1 MKTSQKIISILIIFI
16 LLLSIYFLLFYN
28 KGIEH
33 TTKLSNELS
42 LELKQQQQQSIQNIQ
57 YSWKDDSLFTLVNA
71 INGTEDE
78 YTSYYFHQSALLLN
92 QPTDNNYCKTITK
105 KLEEESFAR
114 DITDNMIFTGIERV
128 YRAYQSIQNCKTDA
142 IPLLKKHT
150 QYLLKESFYKN
161 GFFLSEEFKEFKNNP
176 DYQDVKLQHTYMML
190 ALLSNLNLIEKV
202 NKHKINMWVDNIKP
216 KDFVT
221 LETLLGIYGF
231 LGIDKK
237 FNLNNEII
245 RKRITKKTLDFDDL
259 LEINSY
265 VNIHKSNMLKADKQ
279 LLKSISNKIKYLS
292 IEVSD
297 IQSEYFKLN
306 ILRNLNVTINS
317 KEKDAFL
324 NKYSTFEYNNGMF
337 PTITPF
343 NNAFTPILIGKD
355 LSQFSNDQTKKIN
368 TIIRKHIAKV
378 TLDDL
383 LKLDPLEIYSY
394 LALLDLT
401 GAQHPDNQLSMQL
414 KKYLIKKTRES
425 INVQNVMN
433 WSFYT
438 RSLLILEKDFNKDF
452 LPVNTEDKINKI
464 TKYPGN
470 YFNEENKITS
480 LIFLDTLART
490 NLYSTEL
497 KKLESDIRNV
507 SINTSLDIAAY
518 LIYYKV
524 SLMEKLDIQ
533 YDKNEIA
540 DQITVLYKN
549 TGYTLNEKQNFPDM
563 YSTYLITSVNK
574 MVMGE
579 KNE

>member
-1 MKTSQKIISILIIFI
+1 
-16 LLLSIYFLLFYN
+16 
-28 KGIEH
+28 
-33 TTKLSNELS
+33 
-42 LELKQQQQQSIQNIQ
+42 
-57 YSWKDDSLFTLVNA
+57 
-71 INGTEDE
+71 
-78 YTSYYFHQSALLLN
+78 
-92 QPTDNNYCKTITK
+92 
-105 KLEEESFAR
+105 
-114 DITDNMIFTGIERV
+114 
-128 YRAYQSIQNCKTDA
+128 
-142 IPLLKKHT
+142 
-150 QYLLKESFYKN
+150 
-161 GFFLSEEFKEFKNNP
+161 
-176 DYQDVKLQHTYMML
+176 MML

-297 IQSEYFKLN
+297 MQSEYFKLN

-383 LKLDPLEIYSY
+383 LKLDALEIYSY

-414 KKYLIKKTRES
+414 KKYLIKKTREP

>member
-1 MKTSQKIISILIIFI
+1 
-16 LLLSIYFLLFYN
+16 
-28 KGIEH
+28 
-33 TTKLSNELS
+33 
-42 LELKQQQQQSIQNIQ
+42 
-57 YSWKDDSLFTLVNA
+57 
-71 INGTEDE
+71 
-78 YTSYYFHQSALLLN
+78 
-92 QPTDNNYCKTITK
+92 
-105 KLEEESFAR
+105 
-114 DITDNMIFTGIERV
+114 
-128 YRAYQSIQNCKTDA
+128 
-142 IPLLKKHT
+142 
-150 QYLLKESFYKN
+150 
-161 GFFLSEEFKEFKNNP
+161 
-176 DYQDVKLQHTYMML
+176 
-190 ALLSNLNLIEKV
+190 
-202 NKHKINMWVDNIKP
+202 
-216 KDFVT
+216 
-221 LETLLGIYGF
+221 
-231 LGIDKK
+231 
-237 FNLNNEII
+237 
-245 RKRITKKTLDFDDL
+245 
-259 LEINSY
+259 
-265 VNIHKSNMLKADKQ
+265 
-279 LLKSISNKIKYLS
+279 
-292 IEVSD
+292 
-297 IQSEYFKLN
+297 
-306 ILRNLNVTINS
+306 LNVTINS

-383 LKLDPLEIYSY
+383 LKLDALEIYSY

-414 KKYLIKKTRES
+414 KKYLIKKTREP

-507 SINTSLDIAAY
+507 SINTSVDIAAY